1 MVNSHTKPD
10 FSHIALLTVDM
21 QRAFLPGGTA
31 SRPENVPVVK
41 SMALL
46 AGAFRAKNLPVVH
59 IVRIYDPA
67 SGDIDRC
74 RRKMVEEGRNYLK
87 PGSEDVQIAREI
99 LACDA
104 RLDTEL
110 LLDGR
115 IQTIGEREYVI
126 YKPRFGAFYRTP
138 LENHLHSLEVN
149 TLAVAGSNFPNCP
162 RATIYEAADRDFKLV
177 VARDSVS
184 LIDDTGVNQLEA
196 IGATVC
202 TAHDLA
208 RSIEKLLESSI

>member
-1 MVNSHTKPD
+1 MDLHTQPD

-21 QRAFLPGGTA
+21 QRAFLPGGA
-31 SRPENVPVVK
+31 APRLENVPIVDK
-41 SMALL
+41 TARL
-46 AGAFRAKNLPVVH
+46 ARAFRKTGLPVMH
-59 IVRIYDPA
+59 IVRIYEPS

-87 PGSEDVQIAREI
+87 PGSDNVQIARGI
-99 LACDA
+99 LPCDA

-110 LLDGR
+110 LLHGK

-138 LENHLHSLEVN
+138 LEKHLRLLEVN

-162 RATIYEAADRDFKLV
+162 RATIYEAADRDFRLV
-177 VARDSVS
+177 VARDAVS
-184 LIDDTGVNQLEA
+184 LIDDTGARQIEA
-196 IGATVC
+196 IGATVWS
-202 TAHDLA
+202 AHELA
-208 RSIEKLLESSI
+208 RSIENLIE